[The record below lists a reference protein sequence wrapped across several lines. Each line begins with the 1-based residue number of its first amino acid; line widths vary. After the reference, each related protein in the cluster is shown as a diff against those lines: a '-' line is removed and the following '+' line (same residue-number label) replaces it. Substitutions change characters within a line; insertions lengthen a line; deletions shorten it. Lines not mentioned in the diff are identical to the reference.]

1 MLPLLIGA
9 GLLIGGVLI
18 VANWD
23 SIVNWLKD
31 FVPKL
36 KAAWEKVRIMVPHG
50 ARIYGDLVVEGADK
64 LAKIMHKLYYKE
76 DGQWVE
82 ETTTRKVSQDE
93 VPPAIL
99 AKIRMQESDIT
110 ENMEAELGLE
120 V

>member
-9 GLLIGGVLI
+9 GLLIGGVLV

-31 FVPKL
+31 FIPKL
-36 KAAWEKVRIMVPHG
+36 KAAWEKVRVFVPHG
-50 ARIYGDLVVEGADK
+50 ARIYGDMIVEGADK
-64 LAKIMHKLYYKE
+64 LAKIMHKLYYQE

-82 ETTTRKVSQDE
+82 ETTTRKISKNE
-93 VPPAIL
+93 VPAAIL
-99 AKIRMQESDIT
+99 AKIGKKETDIT
-110 ENMEAELGLE
+110 ETMEDVLQLE